1 MNDPL
6 KQTLWAKNRG
16 LMLRIDTRQRLT
28 DTQKARLVGK
38 TERDRTVNRLEIEKH

>member
-6 KQTLWAKNRG
+6 KQTLGAKNGG
-16 LMLRIDTRQRLT
+16 LMLRNDRRRRLT

-38 TERDRTVNRLEIEKH
+38 TERD